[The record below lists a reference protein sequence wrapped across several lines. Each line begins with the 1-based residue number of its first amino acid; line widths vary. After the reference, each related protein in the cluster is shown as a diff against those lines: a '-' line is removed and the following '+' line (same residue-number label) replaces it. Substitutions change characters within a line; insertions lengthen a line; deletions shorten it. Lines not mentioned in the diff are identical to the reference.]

1 MSIDPLPPPPEHLT
15 GAQAARWRT
24 IIARAGHVDTSLL
37 AAWVI
42 AEDQHIRAATAQA
55 QLDGNTKLPLLTK
68 DAKGR
73 AVASPYLAV
82 IADAA
87 TQMTRLA
94 RAMGFNPASAPA
106 PLAANDPE
114 PDPALTCNKRE
125 LARLLG
131 VSLPTI
137 SAYLDRWADFP
148 VVQNGTTGREW
159 RFDPLAVRD
168 YLAAKEAEEEAYEA
182 RRQAEIDQLAMPLE
196 SVSDGPSEINPGDR
210 LKLIRS
216 LAAEDDLRLKR
227 GFLVSV
233 PAERQALTAAVAR
246 WNRAQ
251 LAAVR
256 QAGRDYSLPDAVVR
270 GLVDRFAEAQ
280 TQLIADLKLEAGLA
294 ERRTA

>member
-1 MSIDPLPPPPEHLT
+1 
-15 GAQAARWRT
+15 
-24 IIARAGHVDTSLL
+24 
-37 AAWVI
+37 
-42 AEDQHIRAATAQA
+42 
-55 QLDGNTKLPLLTK
+55 
-68 DAKGR
+68 
-73 AVASPYLAV
+73 VAL
-82 IADAA
+82 
-87 TQMTRLA
+87 
-94 RAMGFNPASAPA
+94 
-106 PLAANDPE
+106 
-114 PDPALTCNKRE
+114 
-125 LARLLG
+125 
-131 VSLPTI
+131 
-137 SAYLDRWADFP
+137 
-148 VVQNGTTGREW
+148 
-159 RFDPLAVRD
+159 RD